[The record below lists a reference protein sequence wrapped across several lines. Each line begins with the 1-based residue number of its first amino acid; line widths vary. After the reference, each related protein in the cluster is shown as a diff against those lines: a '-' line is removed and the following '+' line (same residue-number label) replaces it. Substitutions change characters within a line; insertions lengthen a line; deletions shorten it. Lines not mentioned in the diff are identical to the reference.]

1 MMPASSTH
9 AARTV
14 VYVPLAALHPQ
25 GHERA
30 TLVHIGRRVAGL
42 LGLEYGG
49 PYDPGVRYEGA
60 CYAIPS
66 DTLSTGEA
74 AGLCIRTTR
83 DFLGGVVPHPFV
95 ATKTITHPLIDS
107 AAARPEGWS
116 PCFADEVD
124 EVVLP
129 GFSAF
134 DGADARRAGLA
145 LLAGGPVRVK
155 RARGIGGKGQF
166 VAASPD
172 ELDAALTSLNPAELA
187 RDGVVIERNL
197 RGVTTYSVG
206 RVEIGGMIASYTG
219 TQRITRNSRGE
230 EAYGGSD
237 LQVVR
242 GEFDTLLDL
251 DLPAEARLAVVQAW
265 QYDAAALRQFPGLM
279 ASRRNY
285 DVAVGYEGNG
295 DRRHSGVLEQSW
307 RIGGATPAEIAAI
320 EAFAG
325 DASLKFVRASS
336 MEVYGPCD
344 PPSGALVYFRGED
357 PKLGLL
363 TKYAVVSGFVAH

>member
-1 MMPASSTH
+1 MSAPSIH
-9 AARTV
+9 AAGTV

-30 TLVHIGRRVAGL
+30 TLAHIGRRVAGL

-49 PYDPGVRYEGA
+49 PYDPGCRYEGA
-60 CYAIPS
+60 CYSIPS
-66 DTLSTGEA
+66 DTLSTGKA
-74 AGLCIRTTR
+74 AELCIRTPR

-95 ATKTITHPLIDS
+95 ATKTITHRLIDR
-107 AAARPEGWS
+107 AAVAPEGWS
-116 PCFADEVD
+116 PCFADDVQ

-134 DGADARRAGLA
+134 DAADARRAGLA
-145 LLAGGPVRVK
+145 LLAGGPVRIK
-155 RARGIGGKGQF
+155 RARGIGGKGQV
-166 VAASPD
+166 VAAGPD
-172 ELDAALTSLNPAELA
+172 ELEDALAALDAAELA

-197 RGVTTYSVG
+197 RDVTTYSVG
-206 RVEIGGMIASYTG
+206 RVEIGGMVASYTG
-219 TQRITRNSRGE
+219 SQRLTTNGRGD

-242 GEFDTLLDL
+242 GEFDALLDL
-251 DLPAEARLAVVQAW
+251 DLPAETRLAVVQAW

-285 DVAVGYEGNG
+285 DVAMGYDG
-295 DRRHSGVLEQSW
+295 DARRSGVLEQSW
-307 RIGGATPAEIAAI
+307 RVGGATPAEIAAI
-320 EAFAG
+320 EAFAA
-325 DASLKFVRASS
+325 DAALRFVRASS

-344 PPSGALVYFRGED
+344 PPPGAAVYFRGED
-357 PKLGLL
+357 PKLGQL
-363 TKYAVVSGFVAH
+363 TKYTVVSGFVAH